1 MNNSALLILAYNEE
15 NNISNTIEEL
25 VNDFDSV
32 LVVNDKST
40 DETKNILDKL
50 KLKYKN
56 LYVLNNLK
64 NLGAGKSFQVG
75 IDELKKYDVENIIKI
90 DGDGQFEKEDV
101 LKIKSFLENKNVQ
114 YIKSN
119 RFWENGIEGEIPTI
133 RYFGNTIASILIK
146 FNTGIFSIND
156 PLNGLFGF
164 KKITLKDIIIPK
176 KFNRYGY
183 PFYLNCLML
192 EKKYLTIEIL
202 NKVKYGIGEK
212 SQLRALPI
220 FFKLF
225 AYSIIYFFKNIDLK
239 FKNSNLQVSAF
250 IDLMFLTMQILS
262 FYFFI
267 KFINVR
273 YFSIEGSQT
282 NLFILFSIFQFVSL
296 NLIYRSKL
304 IENRI
309 KKNIFHQ
316 DY

>member
-56 LYVLNNLK
+56 LYVLNNFK

-119 RFWENGIEGEIPTI
+119 RFWENGIEGKIPPI

-146 FNTGIFSIND
+146 FNTGIFLIND

-192 EKKYLTIEIL
+192 EKKYQTIEIL

>member
-56 LYVLNNLK
+56 LYVLNNFK

-119 RFWENGIEGEIPTI
+119 RFWENGIEGKIPPI

-146 FNTGIFSIND
+146 FNTGIFLIND

-192 EKKYLTIEIL
+192 EKKYQTIEIL

-225 AYSIIYFFKNIDLK
+225 AYSIIYFFKNIGLK
-239 FKNSNLQVSAF
+239 FKNSHLQVSAF